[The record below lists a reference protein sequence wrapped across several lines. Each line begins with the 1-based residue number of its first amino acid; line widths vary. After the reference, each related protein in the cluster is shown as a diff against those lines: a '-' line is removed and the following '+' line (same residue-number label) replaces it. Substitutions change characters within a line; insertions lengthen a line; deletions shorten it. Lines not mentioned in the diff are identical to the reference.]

1 MPTILCIDDVLQG
14 LFLRQSVLESHGYQ
28 VLTATD
34 GLSGIEMARNHPIDA
49 VLLDYDM
56 PGMKGDEV
64 AGVLKDTYPSL
75 PVIILTGFRS
85 GIPET
90 LLRMCDGC
98 VQKGEGQSA
107 LLGAIERALKQ
118 PPKRSDLPKGES
130 KAG

>member
-14 LFLRQSVLESHGYQ
+14 LFLRQSVLENHGYG
-28 VLTATD
+28 VLIASD
-34 GLSGIEMARNHPIDA
+34 GVLGIEMARNHRIDA

-64 AGVLKDTYPSL
+64 AGVLKRTYPAL

-85 GIPET
+85 SIPET
-90 LLRMCDGC
+90 LLRMSDGC
-98 VQKGEGQSA
+98 VQKGEGQFA
-107 LLGAIERALKQ
+107 LLRAIERVIKQ
-118 PPKRSDLPKGES
+118 PPKPSNLTKDES

>member
-1 MPTILCIDDVLQG
+1 M
-14 LFLRQSVLESHGYQ
+14 LESHGYQ

-34 GLSGIEMARNHPIDA
+34 GLSGIEMARNHPVDA

-64 AGVLKDTYPSL
+64 AGVLRDTYPSL

-85 GIPET
+85 SIPEP

-107 LLGAIERALKQ
+107 LLRAIERVLKQ
-118 PPKRSDLPKGES
+118 RPKPSNLPKNES
-130 KAG
+130 QAG

>member
-85 GIPET
+85 SIPET

-107 LLGAIERALKQ
+107 LRGAIERALKQ
-118 PPKRSDLPKGES
+118 PPKPSNLPKGES
-130 KAG
+130 KVG